1 MVGELDGH
9 APLRR
14 FRIERSRVMTATT
27 PKTIDEYLEQLQAA
41 LSTADRAM
49 AQDAL
54 YDAEEYLRSELAE
67 HPEWDEATMLANV
80 ATSYGA
86 PEEVAEIYR
95 DKETQVEDAL
105 RTPAR
110 PPRRSALGRFF
121 AIFADPLAYS
131 SLFYMVLSLA
141 TGIFYFTWTITGLSL
156 SLGLCILIFG
166 IPFAVLF
173 ISTVRALALVEGR
186 MVESMLGV
194 RMPRR
199 PLYAD
204 RGKTFTARVKAMFV
218 DPRTWSTLLYMLLKL
233 PLGIA
238 FFVFAIVGLVVP
250 LAFAVSPLTYA
261 IFDVGIVNMGEVI
274 FAPPLWTLPLTLL
287 LGVVLLCLTL
297 HVARGVGHL
306 QGQLAKHF
314 LVRTAQY

>member
-1 MVGELDGH
+1 
-9 APLRR
+9 
-14 FRIERSRVMTATT
+14 MTIP

-41 LSTADRAM
+41 LKDADRAM

-95 DKETQVEDAL
+95 DKETQVETAL
-105 RTPAR
+105 RAPAAK
-110 PPRRSALGRFF
+110 PRRSPIGKFF

-131 SLFYMVLSLA
+131 SLFYMLLSLA
-141 TGIFYFTWTITGLSL
+141 TGIFYFTWVVTGLSL
-156 SLGLCILIFG
+156 SLGLSILIFG
-166 IPFAVLF
+166 LPFAVLF
-173 ISTVRALALVEGR
+173 ISTVRALSLVEGR
-186 MVESMLGV
+186 LIESMLGV

-204 RGKTFTARVKAMFV
+204 RGKPFGARIKAMFV
-218 DPRTWSTLLYMLLKL
+218 DPRTWSTLLYMMLKL
-233 PLGIA
+233 PLGIIY
-238 FFVFAIVGLVVP
+238 FVFAVIGLTIP
-250 LAFAVSPLTYA
+250 LALAVSPITNA
-261 IFDVGIVNMGEVI
+261 TFGIGIVNTDDYVL
-274 FAPPLWTLPLTLL
+274 APPLWALPLTLAV
-287 LGVVLLCLTL
+287 GAVLLCLTL
-297 HVARGVGHL
+297 HVARGIGQM

-314 LVRTAQY
+314 LVKTAQY

>member
-1 MVGELDGH
+1 
-9 APLRR
+9 
-14 FRIERSRVMTATT
+14 MTSP

-41 LSTADRAM
+41 LNTADRAM

-95 DKETQVEDAL
+95 DKETQVESAL
-105 RTPAR
+105 RS
-110 PPRRSALGRFF
+110 PPSPQRRSPIGRFF
-121 AIFADPLAYS
+121 AVFGDPLAYS
-131 SLFYMVLSLA
+131 ALFYMLLSLA
-141 TGIFYFTWTITGLSL
+141 TGIFYFTWVVTGLSL
-156 SLGLCILIFG
+156 SLGLSILIFG
-166 IPFAVLF
+166 VPFAVLF

-186 MVESMLGV
+186 LIESMLGV

-204 RGKTFTARVKAMFV
+204 RGKPISSRIKAMFV
-218 DPRTWSTLLYMLLKL
+218 DPRTWSTLLYMVLKL
-233 PLGIA
+233 PLGIIY
-238 FFVFAIVGLVVP
+238 FTFAVIGLS
-250 LAFAVSPLTYA
+250 LSLGLAVSPITNA
-261 IFDVGIVNMGEVI
+261 VFGIGIVNANDFVL
-274 FAPPLWTLPLTLL
+274 APPLWALPLTLP
-287 LGVVLLCLTL
+287 LGVALLCLTL
-297 HVARGVGHL
+297 HMARGIGQM

-314 LVRTAQY
+314 LVKTAQY

>member
-1 MVGELDGH
+1 
-9 APLRR
+9 
-14 FRIERSRVMTATT
+14 MTNT

-41 LSTADRAM
+41 LKGADRAM

-67 HPEWDEATMLANV
+67 HPDWDEATMLANV

-95 DKETQVEDAL
+95 DKETQVENAL
-105 RTPAR
+105 RPPAA
-110 PPRRSALGRFF
+110 PSRRSAFGKFF
-121 AIFADPLAYS
+121 SIYGDPLAYS
-131 SLFYMVLSLA
+131 SLFYMLLSLA
-141 TGIFYFTWTITGLSL
+141 TGIFYFTWAITGLSL
-156 SLGLCILIFG
+156 SLGLCVLIFG

-186 MVESMLGV
+186 LIESMLGV

-204 RGKTFTARVKAMFV
+204 RGKPFGARIKAMFV
-218 DPRTWSTLLYMLLKL
+218 DPRTWSTLLYMVLKL
-233 PLGIA
+233 PLGIIY
-238 FFVFAIVGLVVP
+238 FVFAVIGL
-250 LAFAVSPLTYA
+250 
-261 IFDVGIVNMGEVI
+261 
-274 FAPPLWTLPLTLL
+274 TLPLTLALSPITKATFGIGIINIDDLAIAPPLWALPLTLPIGIAL
-287 LGVVLLCLTL
+287 LALTL
-297 HVARGVGHL
+297 HMARGIGQM

-314 LVRTAQY
+314 LVKTAQY

>member
-1 MVGELDGH
+1 
-9 APLRR
+9 
-14 FRIERSRVMTATT
+14 MTIP
-27 PKTIDEYLEQLQAA
+27 PKTIDEYLEQLQTA
-41 LSTADRAM
+41 LKEADRAM

-67 HPEWDEATMLANV
+67 HPEWNEATMLANV

-95 DKETQVEDAL
+95 DKETQVETAL
-105 RTPAR
+105 RAPAAT
-110 PPRRSALGRFF
+110 PRRSALGKFF

-131 SLFYMVLSLA
+131 SLFYMLLSLA
-141 TGIFYFTWTITGLSL
+141 TGIFYFTWAVTGLSL
-156 SLGLCILIFG
+156 SLGLCVLIFG

-186 MVESMLGV
+186 LIESMLGV

-204 RGKTFTARVKAMFV
+204 RGKPIGARIKAMFV
-218 DPRTWSTLLYMLLKL
+218 DPRTWSTLLYMVLKL
-233 PLGIA
+233 PLGIIC
-238 FFVFAIVGLVVP
+238 FVFAVIGLTVP
-250 LAFAVSPLTYA
+250 LALAVSPITKATIGIGIININDLA
-261 IFDVGIVNMGEVI
+261 I
-274 FAPPLWTLPLTLL
+274 APPLWALPLTLPIGIAL
-287 LGVVLLCLTL
+287 LALTL
-297 HVARGVGHL
+297 HMARGMGQL

-314 LVRTAQY
+314 LVKTAQY